1 VLLSLALVLST
12 AGVVSGFARAPQG
25 ETIILRASTVL
36 DGVGGTLKDVDITVQ
51 DGKITAI
58 SKSAAKAPAGR
69 MIDLR
74 GKTVMP
80 GLIDAH
86 SHLSWYFNA
95 QGRYHT
101 RADGETPEQE
111 LAAAAVNAHATLM
124 AGFTTIQSP
133 GSPDD
138 IKLRELI
145 ESKGPSGPR
154 ILTSLSA
161 LQNGDTAR
169 LRSLVQQRKQQG
181 ADLIKLFASA
191 SIRDGG
197 KISLTDEQIAAV
209 CGEAKKLGLRTI
221 VHAHSAESVRAVVNA
236 GCDQIEHGVFAT
248 QAELDLMAAKGT
260 WFDPQCSLVFRNY
273 LDNRAK
279 YEGIGNYN
287 EAGFASMEQ
296 AIPLAAAVI
305 RKAWQTKGLK
315 LTYGTD
321 AVAGAHGR
329 NGEDLVCRVQS
340 AGEPPMHALVS
351 ATSVNAT
358 ALGLGDRIGQ
368 IKRGFEADII
378 AVDGDPLKDITVVR
392 KVAFVMWGGR
402 VAKLYDVLFEPTAP
416 SASPKTPSNSS
427 PKSPGNY
434 ASRAPASDR

>member
-1 VLLSLALVLST
+1 MRRKHVWLASLALVS
-12 AGVVSGFARAPQG
+12 ASAAVSGFVARQP
-25 ETIILRASTVL
+25 ETITIRASHVL
-36 DGVGGTLKDVDITVQ
+36 DGVGGTLTNVDITVRE
-51 DGKITAI
+51 GKIVAI
-58 SKSAAKAPAGR
+58 SKSPTQAPPGR
-69 MIDLR
+69 LIDLR
-74 GKTVMP
+74 GKTVLP

-86 SHLSWYFNA
+86 SHLTWYFNA

-111 LAAAAVNAHATLM
+111 MAAAAVNAHATLM
-124 AGFTTIQSP
+124 AGFTTVQSP
-133 GSPDD
+133 GSAEDV
-138 IKLRELI
+138 KLRELV
-145 ESKGPSGPR
+145 ETKGPSGPR
-154 ILTSLSA
+154 ILTSLVA

-197 KISLTDEQIAAV
+197 KISLTDEQISAV
-209 CGEAKKLGLRTI
+209 CSEARKQGLRTI

-287 EAGFASMEQ
+287 EAGFASMEK
-296 AIPLAAAVI
+296 AIPMAAEVI

-329 NGEDLVCRVQS
+329 NAEDLVCRVQS

-351 ATSVNAT
+351 ATSVNAA
-358 ALGLGDRIGQ
+358 ALGLGDKIGQ
-368 IKRGFEADII
+368 IKRGFDADII
-378 AVDGDPLKDITVVR
+378 AVDGDPLTDITAVR
-392 KVAFVMWGGR
+392 KVSFVMRGGK
-402 VAKLYDVLFEPTAP
+402 VMQ
-416 SASPKTPSNSS
+416 
-427 PKSPGNY
+427 
-434 ASRAPASDR
+434 